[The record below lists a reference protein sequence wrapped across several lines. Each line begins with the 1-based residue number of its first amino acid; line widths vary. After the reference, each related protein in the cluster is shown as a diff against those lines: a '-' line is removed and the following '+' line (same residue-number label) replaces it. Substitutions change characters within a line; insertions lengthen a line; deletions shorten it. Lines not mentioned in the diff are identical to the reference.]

1 MSTIYTLNGKV
12 LKNSA
17 TDKWLAKKEEPAGF
31 VMNASNAIIDTSGVG
46 NASFLAWKGPA
57 YPSGY
62 DGQGKQFI
70 VVNNNSN
77 ETIKASIGM
86 MYSTGITENGPKA
99 INNVMT
105 SNTGTLNANQAP
117 VSQGY
122 GAYLI
127 IPVINTRAAADIPT
141 EAEMQEYAANITITI
156 LD

>member
-17 TDKWLAKKEEPAGF
+17 NGKWLVKKEAPAGF

-46 NASFLAWKGPA
+46 NAAFLAWQGPA

-77 ETIKASIGM
+77 ETIKANSGM
-86 MYSTGITENGPKA
+86 MYSPGITEPGPIA

-127 IPVINTRAAADIPT
+127 IPVINSAKGQIIPT
-141 EAEMQEYAANITITI
+141 EAEMQEYAANLTITI